1 MTAKDYPV
9 TFPYGATSAPYGTST
24 NPYHRG
30 DDRGMPLGTAVVV
43 NGVVIGLSGSTGW
56 SSGPHLHIGKW
67 LSGKDVNPN
76 GGGFDLPNAKVTQV
90 GEDSVNGKFVRIQ
103 SDNFSWVYLHL
114 SKQLVSVGQ
123 VLQGVDMSD
132 IADHDF
138 VARATVLTMGVQ
150 PEVNQAFMNNIGL
163 PKSEV
168 LKNIE
173 GYSESRDFRLRAEG
187 YRDLEKQIA
196 DLKAQ
201 LASKPTVGGL
211 TPEQAAQLTE
221 TNSIVKQIWN
231 KITGIF
237 K

>member
-1 MTAKDYPV
+1 MATAKDYPV
-9 TFPYGATSAPYGTST
+9 TLAYRATSSPYGTALR
-24 NPYHRG
+24 PYHKG
-30 DDRGMPLGTAVVV
+30 IDYGCPAGTPVVV
-43 NGVVIGLSGSTGW
+43 NGVTIGLSGATGFVT
-56 SSGPHLHIGKW
+56 GAHLHVGRF
-67 LSGKDVNPN
+67 VNGADTNPA
-76 GGGFDLPNAKVTQV
+76 GGFKFDNAVVTEI
-90 GEDSVNGKFVRIQ
+90 GYDANNGNFVRLQ
-103 SDNFSWVYLHL
+103 ADGASWVYCHL
-114 SKQLVSVGQ
+114 NSTSVIKGQ
-123 VLQGVDMSD
+123 VLKGVDMSD

-150 PEVNQAFMNNIGL
+150 PETNQAFMNNIGL

-187 YRDLEKQIA
+187 YKDLQKQIA

-201 LASKPTVGGL
+201 LASKPTSGGL

-221 TNSIVKQIWN
+221 TNSIVKQIWS
-231 KITGIF
+231 KITGVF